1 MHRTLLSMKTRLLA
15 FSGLFLLLVAFS
27 CTPSDLQLK
36 DGDIIFQTSLSSQ
49 SQAIQRATGSRWTH
63 MGIILTHDG
72 RQMVFEVTDV
82 VKFTPLNVWV
92 KRGKG
97 NVCVVKRLKNA
108 DDILTPFA
116 IEKLQGLAAR
126 FEGRP
131 YDAQF
136 GWSDDR
142 LYSSELVWKLY
153 ERTIGVEVG
162 SLQKLA
168 DFRLDDATVK
178 TALHGDGIPLDE
190 PVISPEQMFQC
201 PLLETVYE
209 QK

>member
-1 MHRTLLSMKTRLLA
+1 MKTK
-15 FSGLFLLLVAFS
+15 LFVFPPFLMLLVAFS
-27 CTPSDLQLK
+27 CTPSDLQLR

-72 RQMVFEVTDV
+72 RQMVFEATDV

-97 NVCVVKRLKNA
+97 NACVVKRLKNA
-108 DDILTPFA
+108 DEVLTPFA
-116 IEKLQGLAAR
+116 MEKLQGLAAR

-136 GWSDDR
+136 GWEDDR
-142 LYSSELVWKLY
+142 LYCSELVWKLY
-153 ERTIGVEVG
+153 ERAIGVEVG

-168 DFRLDDATVK
+168 DFHLEDTAVR
-178 TALHGDGIPLDE
+178 TALQERYGDGIPLDE
-190 PVISPEQMFQC
+190 PVISPEQMFQS